1 MITTKS
7 FTCIRSYSRCA
18 RQRPTMSV
26 NRGLF
31 VKGASLTHL
40 VGWNAGASLTHL
52 VGWNAGASLTHL
64 VGWNAGASLTHLV
77 GWNAG
82 ASLTHLVGWN
92 AELRPRGSDS
102 DVTCVPGP
110 RVEQCHRNCTIR
122 EGARP
127 ATPIFRLKMSN
138 FTPSNCSIT
147 PCAFLRGNAYMVIGN
162 SLPSCHCV
170 RKVP

>member
-1 MITTKS
+1 MSQRRRLRSQSICFCVRTHSGMITTKS

-31 VKGASLTHL
+31 VK
-40 VGWNAGASLTHL
+40 
-52 VGWNAGASLTHL
+52 GASLTHL